1 MARIMSK
8 TTYNK
13 SQASISTQDSISLL
27 ILSDSRKGATLNLKI
42 PVSIEDLFNGTTV
55 KAVFETKEACTKCMG
70 TGAESSKNLQNCNV
84 CGSRGFSIIN
94 GRNMYGQ
101 PQKFEGICPHCQ
113 GSGKIVTKQC
123 PVCHGKKI
131 LDKVKTI
138 EVEIPA
144 KFQGKE
150 IKLRNYGP
158 EQQLGAPSDF
168 LVQI

>member
-1 MARIMSK
+1 
-8 TTYNK
+8 
-13 SQASISTQDSISLL
+13 
-27 ILSDSRKGATLNLKI
+27 
-42 PVSIEDLFNGTTV
+42 
-55 KAVFETKEACTKCMG
+55 
-70 TGAESSKNLQNCNV
+70 
-84 CGSRGFSIIN
+84 
-94 GRNMYGQ
+94 MYGQ

-168 LVQI
+168 LVQIEEIPSEHWRRNGDNLFYTM

>member
-1 MARIMSK
+1 M
-8 TTYNK
+8 
-13 SQASISTQDSISLL
+13 
-27 ILSDSRKGATLNLKI
+27 
-42 PVSIEDLFNGTTV
+42 
-55 KAVFETKEACTKCMG
+55 
-70 TGAESSKNLQNCNV
+70 
-84 CGSRGFSIIN
+84 
-94 GRNMYGQ
+94 
-101 PQKFEGICPHCQ
+101 
-113 GSGKIVTKQC
+113 TKQC